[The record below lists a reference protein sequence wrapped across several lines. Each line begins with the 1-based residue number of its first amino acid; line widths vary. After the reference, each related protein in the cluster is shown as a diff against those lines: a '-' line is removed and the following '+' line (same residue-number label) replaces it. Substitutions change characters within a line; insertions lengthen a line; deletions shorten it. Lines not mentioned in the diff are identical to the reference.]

1 MVKVKN
7 PKPKN
12 ILLMGRQ
19 AWVLALAF
27 FFFFWRDIGVGV
39 GGGVVSLD
47 RVDYSQNV
55 L

>member
-27 FFFFWRDIGVGV
+27 FFFFLAGYR
-39 GGGVVSLD
+39 GGGGRWGGFTGSC
-47 RVDYSQNV
+47 
-55 L
+55 